1 VEVEVRTVHDLADLD
16 AVRVLCDATWPS
28 PTEGTQ
34 VTPNL
39 LRAID
44 HAGGHVGAAYDQSGE
59 LVGGTIALMGRHR
72 DDRTGQ
78 WASHLHSHM
87 AAVAPFARDQ
97 HVGSALKQHQRDW
110 CLASDV
116 PEIWWTFD
124 PLVRRNARL
133 NLVRLGA
140 DITDYLP
147 DFYGSM
153 DDALNAGDRSDRL
166 LVRWRLESQRAE
178 EARAGLLAPLSAA
191 GLRDSGAVDAVYV
204 RRGLPQVADPEP
216 PDEAVLLVP
225 LPPDI
230 TALRALDTDLG
241 LRWRLA
247 VRAVLQDALMRGR
260 PVVGVTD
267 EGHYVLGPVE

>member
-1 VEVEVRTVHDLADLD
+1 MHDLADLD
-16 AVRVLCDATWPS
+16 AVRALCDATWPS

-44 HAGGHVGAAYDQSGE
+44 HAGGHVGAAYDEVGE

-72 DDRTGQ
+72 DEETGE

-87 AAVAPFARDQ
+87 AAVAPLSRDQ

-110 CLASDV
+110 CIASDV

-147 DFYGSM
+147 DFYGTM

-166 LVRWRLESQRAE
+166 LVRWRLESQRAL
-178 EARAGLLAPLSAA
+178 EARAGLLAPLSAVE
-191 GLRDSGAVDAVYV
+191 LRESGAVEAVYV
-204 RRGLPQVADPEP
+204 RRGLPQVAEPAPP
-216 PDEAVLLVP
+216 PDALLLVP

-230 TALRALDTDLG
+230 TALRALDADLG

-247 VRAVLQDALMRGR
+247 VRAVLQARAAPRTCSRRRHRRRPLRPRTRGMRPR
-260 PVVGVTD
+260 
-267 EGHYVLGPVE
+267 